1 MTEHPYVTGTR
12 ATRRTS
18 FENRPVAV
26 GPPTIVAHH
35 EIDHEINHE
44 IDHDTGHDTGHEIAR
59 SV

>member
-18 FENRPVAV
+18 FENRPVAA

-35 EIDHEINHE
+35 EIDHEI
-44 IDHDTGHDTGHEIAR
+44 DHKTGHDTGHEIAR

>member
-35 EIDHEINHE
+35 EIDHEIDHE
-44 IDHDTGHDTGHEIAR
+44 TGHDTGHEIAR